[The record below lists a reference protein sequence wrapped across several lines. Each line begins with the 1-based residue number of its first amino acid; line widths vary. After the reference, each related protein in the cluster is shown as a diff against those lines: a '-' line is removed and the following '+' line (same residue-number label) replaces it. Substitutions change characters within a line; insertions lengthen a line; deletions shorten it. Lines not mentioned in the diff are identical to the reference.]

1 MFGNRLISESPFL
14 KHENTIHD
22 FPLWQWLHKC
32 PQVTLEV
39 YPYWEY
45 VGTKWQQNGCASG
58 KSFCWTFN
66 LISMD
71 FCGEFVSFS
80 VYFQARYD
88 FIWDLV
94 QHEGFPVFS
103 ESAEVLCYVIGVD
116 WLGGVGVRP
125 KSTAGSCPFLQLSLS
140 ISTSLGS
147 LYTKT
152 SFNKLMKKEI
162 NCSHFYGKKFESV
175 IIIQL
180 YFRNEKTHLVF
191 VSLWM
196 SDLFKEFSSKHCK
209 RTNTR
214 AKSLQSQTS
223 VLQLSTQPPFCC

>member
-1 MFGNRLISESPFL
+1 MKKQSMI
-14 KHENTIHD
+14 
-22 FPLWQWLHKC
+22 FP
-32 PQVTLEV
+32 
-39 YPYWEY
+39 
-45 VGTKWQQNGCASG
+45 
-58 KSFCWTFN
+58 
-66 LISMD
+66 
-71 FCGEFVSFS
+71 CGS
-80 VYFQARYD
+80 VYINVPRSHWKCILIGSMWAQSDSRMVVRVGNLFAGPLILFQWISVGSLYHFLFIFQARYD